1 MNLKNLSIKWKL
13 MLITMLTSGVAVVL
27 SSAGFLI
34 YDLISFRQSLSQDL
48 ITQAQIIG
56 YNSAAAMEFKDEAA
70 ATVTLSALQAKE
82 DIVSAVLYTPDG
94 KIFAQYFHAN
104 TPRPLLPTPSRQV
117 GYRFER
123 NYLEV
128 FWDVTLNGEPVGILF
143 LQSDMRQWNARA
155 KRYATIFLSF
165 VLVSGFFALLVSSKL
180 QKLISG
186 PILHLEDTMR
196 MVSATKSYEVRAT
209 KFYGDEIGRLIDGF
223 NTMLAEIQH
232 RDMALHHANDELK
245 TRTLELEGEIVHRK
259 ETQMELLKAKHAAEE
274 ANRAKSAFLANM
286 SHELR
291 TPLNAIIGYS
301 EMLEEE
307 TNELGKVENVKDLQK
322 IQGAGKHLL
331 SLINDVLDLS
341 KIEAGRMGLHL
352 ETFDISHMID
362 EMVTT
367 LHPAISK
374 NSNTIQVH
382 VAKKLGAMR
391 ADITKVR
398 QILFNL
404 LSNACKFTDHGT
416 ISVDVDRCTD
426 EGQDWIRFKIADTG
440 IGITPKQ
447 KANLF
452 QEFTQADVSIARK
465 YGGTGLGLAIS
476 YRYARLMNGR
486 ISVESEPGRGSVFT
500 VDIPSTVTTEIS
512 DLAQA
517 ERSNDLHTASSE
529 TTSSMNTV
537 LVIDDDPVVRDLMTR
552 FLTRLSFHVVAAA
565 SGEEGLRLA
574 KQVKPLVVTLDVI
587 MPGCDGWA
595 VLNKLKADPELAEIP
610 VIMVTVVDNES
621 MGFELGASNYLIK
634 PVDRERLGVLIEKHR
649 VTRTSNAVDAFASL
663 APAKDASARERHD
676 GSNAEATGNRN
687 IDRTTAPVRS
697 S

>member
-1 MNLKNLSIKWKL
+1 MNLKDLSIKRKL
-13 MLITMLTSGVAVVL
+13 MLITMLTSGLAVVL

-34 YDLISFRQSLSQDL
+34 YDLISFRNSLSQDL
-48 ITQAQIIG
+48 MTQADIIG
-56 YNSAAAMEFKDEAA
+56 YNSAAAMAFKDESA

-82 DIVSAVLYTPDG
+82 DIVSAVLYTREG
-94 KIFAQYFHAN
+94 KIFAHYFHAN
-104 TPRPLLPTPSRQV
+104 APPPLLPIPPQER
-117 GYRFER
+117 GYRFVR
-123 NYLEV
+123 SNLEV
-128 FWDVTLNGEPVGILF
+128 FRDVTLNGEPLGTLF
-143 LQSDMRQWNARA
+143 LQSDMRQWNLRA
-155 KRYATIFLSF
+155 KRYASIFLSF
-165 VLVSGFFALLVSSKL
+165 VLISGFFALLVSSKL

-232 RDMALHHANDELK
+232 RDSALHHANDELK
-245 TRTLELEGEIVHRK
+245 TRTMELEGEIVHRK
-259 ETQMELLKAKHAAEE
+259 EMQKELLNAKLAAED

-307 TNELGKVENVKDLQK
+307 THELGKLENVKDLQK

-352 ETFDISHMID
+352 ETFDISQMIE
-362 EMVTT
+362 EMVAT

-374 NSNTIQVH
+374 NANAIQVN
-382 VAKKLGAMR
+382 VPKDLGAMR

-404 LSNACKFTDHGT
+404 LSNASKFTDHGT
-416 ISVDVDRCTD
+416 ISINVDRSK
-426 EGQDWIRFKIADTG
+426 EESQDWIRFRVADTG

-476 YRYARLMNGR
+476 YRYVRLMKGR
-486 ISVESEPGRGSVFT
+486 ISVESEPGQGSVFT
-500 VDIPSTVTTEIS
+500 VHLPAKVTTEI
-512 DLAQA
+512 AEATQA
-517 ERSNDLHTASSE
+517 EKGNDVSAASAE
-529 TTSSMNTV
+529 KPNQDTI
-537 LVIDDDPVVRDLMTR
+537 LVIDDDAAVRDLMSR
-552 FLTRLSFHVVAAA
+552 FLTRLGFRVVAAA

-574 KQVKPLVVTLDVI
+574 KKVNPLVVTLDVI
-587 MPGCDGWA
+587 MPNCDGWA
-595 VLNKLKADPELAEIP
+595 VLNMFKADPELAEIP
-610 VIMVTVVDNES
+610 IIMVTVVDNEA
-621 MGFELGASNYLIK
+621 MGIELGASNYLIK
-634 PVDRERLGVLIEKHR
+634 PVDRDRLADLIEKHR
-649 VTRTSNAVDAFASL
+649 VA
-663 APAKDASARERHD
+663 
-676 GSNAEATGNRN
+676 
-687 IDRTTAPVRS
+687 RS
-697 S
+697 SAAAEDEAVSVSAGRDSSSKKERGRWKGPATRNNN